1 MSTAKLNR
9 SEMQHAIEEWMRAQL
24 GAAEDVSLSEF
35 DTATGGLSSETL
47 FCTLSWRDD
56 AGAKREKLVLKVQP
70 DDHMVIP
77 DGDVV
82 HQYQLLK
89 TLGET
94 TSLPVPKVHFVE
106 PTGAIVGVPFFAMGE
121 VQGAILLPGAPQAA
135 NPKSSSA
142 PSWSSDELEKI
153 YDNALGVLAD
163 LHRVPVDGR
172 FDFIESPSETA
183 LDETLAQLRHW
194 YEWAKRGR
202 DLGVIDVGMAWVT
215 ENRPNNREC
224 SICWGDARPGN
235 LVVAE
240 DLSIAGVLDWEM
252 AVLGPP
258 EADLGWWLMF
268 EKVAFEG
275 FRSEYTE
282 GVPSREATIK
292 RYQDLLG
299 REVVDI
305 HYFEVLAALRLAVI
319 NVRLLELEA
328 YGPMSDGWIIEQD
341 QDRMII
347 GDPFTRLLASWL
359 NLDVPGGLPAYAV

>member
-1 MSTAKLNR
+1 MSPVKLNR
-9 SEMQHAIEEWMRAQL
+9 SEMRYAIEDWLRTQL
-24 GAAEDVSLSEF
+24 GAADQVSLSEI

-47 FCTLSWRDD
+47 FCTLSWQDD

-70 DDHMVIP
+70 EDHMVIP
-77 DGDVV
+77 DADVV

-106 PTGAIVGVPFFAMGE
+106 PTGAIVGVPFFAMAE
-121 VQGAILLPGAPQAA
+121 IQGAILLPGAPQAA
-135 NPKSSSA
+135 NPKTGSA
-142 PSWSSDELEKI
+142 PSWSSDQLAQI

-172 FDFIESPSETA
+172 FDFIESPSLTA

-202 DLGVIDVGMAWVT
+202 DLGVIDAGMVWVA
-215 ENRPNNREC
+215 EHRPENREC

-299 REVVDI
+299 REVADV
-305 HYFEVLAALRLAVI
+305 HYYEVLAALRLAVI
-319 NVRLLELEA
+319 NVRLLELDA
-328 YGPMSDGWIIEQD
+328 YGPISTGWIIQQD
-341 QDRMII
+341 HDRMII

-359 NLDVPGGLPAYAV
+359 NLDVPGGLPAYAT